1 MMKNLMKNNLLLF
14 LIAVVVSLLGCV
26 GGTRSKS
33 GLEYS
38 FCRET
43 RSRTVS
49 FRATLKPADVS
60 NLVLSKGWGNI
71 EWMADEGRHVAS
83 GDLILKINMETTED
97 RVRRHEKDL
106 KSQEDQFVRIEKALP
121 AEKADLELALLNKKL
136 ELKRAIFERNLLF
149 KPKNDGEVWKI
160 QSDLRSAEI
169 GFSLAGKLHELKK
182 NVTEKGFDSP
192 FSLRSSEIDKQ
203 SREIELDYAGR
214 MLAQLG
220 KPPLAEE
227 LAQIDFQKTVASGE
241 IWLAENRLISA
252 SISAEIRKKNLEVVL
267 DRIGRNFREANST
280 LEEAIQ
286 HAPRAGVVFHPV
298 LWGDFRF
305 RPGQQVWPGVSI
317 LQVIVSGQY
326 YLEALLPERKVHD
339 LTDKA
344 SASIFLDSMPGK
356 IFQGQIKSIGKAP
369 KPIRGLNKSA
379 LRFLPVEVSIN
390 ASESLPFGD
399 KAEVRVRLQ
408 EVEGVFLPR
417 DLLEKKSDKNQVQV
431 MVKTRFGADTV
442 TIEYE
447 DFDQDWV
454 VWKNPPQPQGILVF
468 P

>member
-1 MMKNLMKNNLLLF
+1 M
-14 LIAVVVSLLGCV
+14 
-26 GGTRSKS
+26 
-33 GLEYS
+33 
-38 FCRET
+38 
-43 RSRTVS
+43 
-49 FRATLKPADVS
+49 
-60 NLVLSKGWGNI
+60 
-71 EWMADEGRHVAS
+71 
-83 GDLILKINMETTED
+83 
-97 RVRRHEKDL
+97 
-106 KSQEDQFVRIEKALP
+106 
-121 AEKADLELALLNKKL
+121 
-136 ELKRAIFERNLLF
+136 
-149 KPKNDGEVWKI
+149 
-160 QSDLRSAEI
+160 
-169 GFSLAGKLHELKK
+169 
-182 NVTEKGFDSP
+182 
-192 FSLRSSEIDKQ
+192 RSSEIDKQ

-267 DRIGRNFREANST
+267 DRIGRNYREANST

-286 HAPRAGVVFHPV
+286 HAPRDGVVFHPV

-379 LRFLPVEVSIN
+379 LRFLPVEFSIN
-390 ASESLPFGD
+390 ASESMPFGD

-417 DLLEKKSDKNQVQV
+417 DLLEKKSDKNQV

-454 VWKNPPQPQGILVF
+454 VWKNPPQPLRNYHELVW
-468 P
+468 